1 MLTLSACSK
10 TPALLTPPP
19 ANLMTECPPP
29 APFEGTTADD
39 LVTDHLD
46 LLGLYRECAT
56 RHNALVNAL

>member
-1 MLTLSACSK
+1 
-10 TPALLTPPP
+10 
-19 ANLMTECPPP
+19 MTECPPP